1 MILNGRLYLNCE
13 WLGTDL
19 RMDTKK
25 TCVEREYFIKFI
37 KHSRQSSQPNWGD
50 LYNHLLTWRIIAFDN
65 EYDIQTC
72 SKITRKV
79 DIEIIWLC

>member
-1 MILNGRLYLNCE
+1 
-13 WLGTDL
+13 LGADL

-25 TCVEREYFIKFI
+25 TCVEREYLINLLSILDKLANLI
-37 KHSRQSSQPNWGD
+37 GGD
-50 LYNHLLTWRIIAFDN
+50 LYNHLLTWRIITFDN

-79 DIEIIWLC
+79 DIDTIWIC